1 MNEITDRETCPL
13 PLPISSRPPSTCEA
27 MFERLLTSQ
36 LKGNISARGEVIRQD
51 RTVSKD
57 SIKTFKY
64 FGCYADKRTET

>member
-1 MNEITDRETCPL
+1 
-13 PLPISSRPPSTCEA
+13 

-57 SIKTFKY
+57 GIKTLKY
-64 FGCYADKRTET
+64 FGRYADKRTET